1 MKNLEEI
8 KNSISEMEIQL
19 AGLNAKVNELE
30 NNSEGGYHFTG
41 DEMVKFVLKL
51 QYEFVSQME
60 RGIEE
65 MYFGYDCVTLSV
77 EGTTIDIEIDSNE
90 IKRRV
95 SEELEFDLD
104 DDSIK
109 VTVDSIYKSIKA

>member
-8 KNSISEMEIQL
+8 KKQIAEL
-19 AGLNAKVNELE
+19 VLKVDELE
-30 NNSEGGYHFTG
+30 NNSEGGYHFTE

-51 QYEFVSQME
+51 HNEFVSQME
-60 RGIEE
+60 DGIEQID
-65 MYFGYDCVTLSV
+65 FDSDCVDLSLY
-77 EGTTIDIEIDSNE
+77 GTTIEVEIDSKE
-90 IKRRV
+90 IKRSL

-109 VTVDSIYKSIKA
+109 VTVDSIYKSIKG

>member
-30 NNSEGGYHFTG
+30 NNSEGGYHFT
-41 DEMVKFVLKL
+41 DEEMIKFVLKL
-51 QYEFVSQME
+51 HNEFVSQME

-65 MYFGYDCVTLSV
+65 MYFDSDCVDLSLY
-77 EGTTIDIEIDSNE
+77 GTTIEVEIDSNK
-90 IKRRV
+90 IKRSV

-109 VTVDSIYKSIKA
+109 VTVDSIYKSIKG